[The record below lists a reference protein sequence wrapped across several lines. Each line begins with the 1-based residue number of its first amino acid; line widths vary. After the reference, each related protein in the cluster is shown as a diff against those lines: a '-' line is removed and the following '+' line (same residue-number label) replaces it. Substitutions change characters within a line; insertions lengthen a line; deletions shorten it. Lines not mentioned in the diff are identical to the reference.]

1 MVRARVRRPAIRIIF
16 APLFLRDKA
25 VRESGGYLH
34 GTSNGR
40 TVRIDPRSSMLLDT
54 LVHEITHC
62 NHPDWTEQ
70 MVRDY
75 VKIRM
80 KKMGWKEKAHLL
92 KLLGNATLEGEQE

>member
-1 MVRARVRRPAIRIIF
+1 MKPAIRIIF

-34 GTSNGR
+34 GTASGR
-40 TVRIDPRSSMLLDT
+40 TVRLDPRSSAILDT
-54 LVHEITHC
+54 LIHEVTHV

-75 VKIRM
+75 TKVRM
-80 KKMGWKEKAHLL
+80 KKMGWKEKARWL
-92 KLLGNATLEGEQE
+92 KLLGNAIIEGEEE